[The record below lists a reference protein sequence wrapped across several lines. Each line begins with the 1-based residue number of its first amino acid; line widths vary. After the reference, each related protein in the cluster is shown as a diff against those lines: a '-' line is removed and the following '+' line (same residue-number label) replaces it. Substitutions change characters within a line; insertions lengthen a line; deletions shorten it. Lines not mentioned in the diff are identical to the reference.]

1 VDALAVETNSRDAVR
16 AGRIDR
22 APGEAL
28 VDLAFKEGIITE
40 QDRERIRAAD
50 EARDEAI
57 QVDAF
62 DPQSYRSL
70 GR

>member
-1 VDALAVETNSRDAVR
+1 
-16 AGRIDR
+16 
-22 APGEAL
+22 